1 MILFT
6 LAHHQNHRERT
17 AAALG
22 IGMKTLYNR
31 LRDYA
36 VPDAP
41 TTTPAEAGPSDE
53 AGTTIASQNPNHS
66 IQPPKDSP

>member
-1 MILFT
+1 MILAT